1 MTRAR
6 AALSGWQK
14 RSTSNLPAL
23 STAASAITLMMP
35 PASDGN
41 TVDLKC
47 QHCGLPSEKIN
58 HLLSAP
64 CGRWVH
70 RRCRADHYPIC
81 DECQAAAGFAIMG
94 QLDSGRCLEIQ
105 LDAYPSL
112 SEAIQL
118 CGRDVF
124 KIPNSSGFKL
134 VIDNA
139 EYDGKTK
146 TGCIDDKIDSEVR
159 NLC

>member
-1 MTRAR
+1 MRWQTFGSGQRFEVLVWWANSVQIRACAALREDARPSSDASYCLFGWVCLVCDSNRPENLRMTRAR

-23 STAASAITLMMP
+23 STAASAITLMMS

-47 QHCGLPSEKIN
+47 QHCGLPSERFN

-81 DECQAAAGFAIMG
+81 DECQAAATT
-94 QLDSGRCLEIQ
+94 SSTT
-105 LDAYPSL
+105 PS
-112 SEAIQL
+112 
-118 CGRDVF
+118 V
-124 KIPNSSGFKL
+124 
-134 VIDNA
+134 
-139 EYDGKTK
+139 
-146 TGCIDDKIDSEVR
+146 
-159 NLC
+159 